1 MSAPSSADRVLGTT
15 LVNFCHEKASMT
27 GEKGSLPER
36 ALADIEYLS
45 RSDNR
50 VVLLE
55 AVADEAATRRA
66 LAEET
71 GVSRATLDRIV
82 TEFEDRNWA
91 ERTTSGEYVAT
102 AAGRHV
108 IEEFRIFVESVAA
121 VNTLGEAV
129 EWLPTDDLAVDLA
142 AFSDATVR
150 RPKNADPA
158 EAVEFVADLVR
169 EASQF
174 RSLTHLFPPGL
185 FARVMRD
192 GVLSGD
198 LTVEAVATAA
208 VVDHIRS
215 SDDRRERWRDVL
227 AEDATLYRCEPP
239 IPCNL
244 MIFDRT
250 VLIKRSDA
258 GPIDDAYGVPIV
270 SENDKVRAWA
280 NDLIDEYRTAATP
293 VDPASLDEP

>member
-1 MSAPSSADRVLGTT
+1 
-15 LVNFCHEKASMT
+15 MT
-27 GEKGSLPER
+27 HKDGALPES

-45 RSDNR
+45 RSENR

-55 AVADEAATRRA
+55 GLADGPATRRA

-82 TEFEDRNWA
+82 TEFEERNWA
-91 ERTTSGEYVAT
+91 ERTTDGEYVAT
-102 AAGRHV
+102 PAGRHV
-108 IEEFRIFVESVAA
+108 IGEFRTFAESVAA
-121 VNTLGEAV
+121 VNTLGEAI

-142 AFSDATVR
+142 AFRDATVR

-158 EAVEFVADLVR
+158 ETVEFVADLIR
-169 EASQF
+169 EASTF

-192 GVLSGD
+192 QVLSGD
-198 LTVEAVATAA
+198 LTVEAVATTA

-215 SDDRRERWRDVL
+215 SDDRRDRWREVL
-227 AEDATLYRCEPP
+227 ADDAALYRCDPP

-244 MIFDRT
+244 MVFDT
-250 VLIKRSDA
+250 TLLIKRSDA

-270 SENDKVRAWA
+270 TESDQVLAWA

-293 VDPASLDEP
+293 VDPESLADT